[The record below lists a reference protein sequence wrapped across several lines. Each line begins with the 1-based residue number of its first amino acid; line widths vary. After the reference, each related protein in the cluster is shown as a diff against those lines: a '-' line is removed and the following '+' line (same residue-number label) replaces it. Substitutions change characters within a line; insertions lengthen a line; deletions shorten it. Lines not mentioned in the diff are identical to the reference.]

1 MRYNENFIAVGVTNA
16 EPDGKDNAEGVVVVV
31 AGLGKFTMNEHG
43 ARKLADDIIR
53 NANWLW
59 PETPTEGETK

>member
-1 MRYNENFIAVGVTNA
+1 MKYNENFIAVGVTGA
-16 EPDGKDNAEGVVVVV
+16 KADNEGEEGVVIVI

-43 ARKLADDIIR
+43 ARKLADDILR

-59 PETPTEGETK
+59 PASPTGETK